1 MGNIGIQDVEGYS
14 NIKVAFDSRYPH
26 RWYDAWGEV
35 EKFVSREFTADD
47 WTATATNTS
56 TFDKGV
62 LRGIFGLITTENI
75 DFAGIN
81 AQLNGTKF
89 SIAAGKP
96 LYFGAKL
103 EVDDDDEI
111 DVLVGL
117 CGTDTT
123 LMSASSSHAI
133 AVSAGGIFFSKLD
146 HVTGINFK
154 TYTTGTEVNTAAVG
168 TISKTAAQVYE
179 FYWDGVSTLTAW
191 LDGVVVAK
199 FTSGITTE
207 VLTPSICVRAGE
219 AGVKTCKVHWIRA
232 IQAL

>member
-1 MGNIGIQDVEGYS
+1 MGYIGLQDVIDAG
-14 NIKVAFDSRYPH
+14 NIKVMNDSRYPH
-26 RWYDAWGEV
+26 RWYDAFGEC
-35 EKFVSREFTADD
+35 EKFVTREFTADD
-47 WTATATNTS
+47 WTATATGSS
-56 TFDKGV
+56 TFEKGV
-62 LRGIFGLITTENI
+62 LRGIFGLITTANV

-96 LYFGAKL
+96 LYFGAKI
-103 EVDDDDEI
+103 EVDDDDKI
-111 DVLVGL
+111 DVLVGM

-123 LMSASSSHAI
+123 LMAASSAHAV

-146 HVTGINFK
+146 NVKVINFK

-179 FYWDGVSTLTAW
+179 FYWDGVSTLNAW
-191 LDGVVVAK
+191 LDGVLVAK

-207 VLTPSICVRAGE
+207 VLTPSICIRAGE
-219 AGVKTCKVHWIRA
+219 DSAKTCKVHWIRA